1 MTEEERKNDTF
12 ARTSSFER
20 LDIFESGCL
29 STHCLHIDTFIYTQS
44 LHNRLLLRRLVEGS
58 YIRDLYIQYDF
69 TEFGTHGSC
78 DRRIPQSNGLPSAL
92 LLNMIRIQHRLRT
105 PYIHTARGS
114 RRQTRAVSSTG
125 SPWSSSPMTTPH
137 RPMTTLS
144 PRSGSIAL
152 AFGTTANPVDVGIT
166 PMVAVHESWAW
177 TVRLQRNV

>member
-12 ARTSSFER
+12 ARTSSLER
-20 LDIFESGCL
+20 LDISESDCL

-44 LHNRLLLRRLVEGS
+44 LHHRLLLRRLVEGS

-69 TEFGTHGSC
+69 TKFGTHGSC
-78 DRRIPQSNGLPSAL
+78 DRKIPQSNGLPSAF

-105 PYIHTARGS
+105 PYIHTTSES

-125 SPWSSSPMTTPH
+125 SLWSSS
-137 RPMTTLS
+137 PMTTLS

-152 AFGTTANPVDVGIT
+152 ASGTTANPVDVGIT

-177 TVRLQRNV
+177 TVRLQKNV